1 MAKQINTRLMLKH
14 DSLTN
19 WNKSSVVLKP
29 GEVGVAYVN
38 VATKDAKGNII
49 HVPTAL
55 LKVGEN
61 VESSTRTFKELPF
74 VSALAADVY
83 AWAKEAGFYIEV
95 NGEGEAI
102 TSVEWKATEAH
113 PHGALVVT
121 KTDLV
126 TPAELKTALA
136 NYYTK
141 TEIDGIV
148 EAINKT
154 ITDLDVSALEG
165 RVDTIEDTLEGHG
178 DIVTHN
184 VAEFA
189 TAAQGATA
197 DAIAATVATYG
208 NIVTHNVAEF
218 ATAAQGEKA
227 DTAVQ
232 PAALDAYTKT
242 ENLDTTIDGFGYLKA
257 ADIEGK
263 ADKTELPKDLGD
275 LTNNAGYAKTADV
288 NTKLNKKADKTAL
301 AETDEALATL
311 KGRVDTFFEG
321 TGAAD
326 VIDTLEDL
334 VNYINTHEDVD
345 VPAILADIQ
354 DLEDKLAGVDTT
366 VAAYVQN
373 AIDALKIGD
382 YAKAADLT
390 AIAGRVSTIEGKVAD
405 WDGEIGAKALAQGV
419 KDVVDA
425 NKATWDKA
433 GTALQ
438 AADLVDYAKKADV
451 TTEIGN
457 AITGEVTRAD
467 GAYAPKEATATGI
480 QKAKDAAAAAQ
491 GVADAAL
498 PTATAEVDY
507 LKKTDAASTYRA
519 KADKITS
526 DDFSDEVFVFN
537 CGTSTTVI

>member
-19 WNKSSVVLKP
+19 WNESSVVLKP
-29 GEVGVAYVN
+29 GEVGVAYVD
-38 VATKDAKGNII
+38 VATKDSKGNII

-61 VESSTRTFKELPF
+61 VENSIKTFKELPF

-83 AWAKEAGFYIEV
+83 AWAKKKGIEILTDEANASGEV
-95 NGEGEAI
+95 ISNI
-102 TSVEWKATEAH
+102 TWDATKN
-113 PHGALVVT
+113 ALIVSR
-121 KTDLV
+121 TDVV
-126 TPAELKTALA
+126 TPAELTTALA
-136 NYYTK
+136 RYYTK

-165 RVDTIEDTLEGHG
+165 RIDTIKNTLDGHG

-197 DAIAATVATYG
+197 DTTAATVATYG
-208 NIVTHNVAEF
+208 DIVTHNVAEF
-218 ATAAQGEKA
+218 ATKAQGEKA

-275 LTNNAGYAKTADV
+275 LTNNARYAKTADV
-288 NTKLNKKADKTAL
+288 NTELNKKADKTAL

-334 VNYINTHEDVD
+334 INYINTHDDIEISG
-345 VPAILADIQ
+345 ILADIQ

-366 VAAYVQN
+366 VADYVKN

-390 AIAGRVSTIEGKVAD
+390 ALAGRVSTIEGKVAD

-438 AADLVDYAKKADV
+438 AADLTDYAKKADV

-480 QKAKDAAAAAQ
+480 QEAKDAAVAAQ

-498 PTATAEVDY
+498 PAATAKADY

-526 DDFSDEVFVFN
+526 DDLSDEVFIFN

>member
-19 WNKSSVVLKP
+19 WNESSVVLKP
-29 GEVGVAYVN
+29 GEVGVAYID

-61 VESSTRTFKELPF
+61 VENSIKTFKELPF

-83 AWAKEAGFYIEV
+83 AWAKKEGIEV
-95 NGEGEAI
+95 LTDEANASGEVISNI
-102 TSVEWKATEAH
+102 TWDATKN
-113 PHGALVVT
+113 ALVVSR
-121 KTDLV
+121 TDVV
-126 TPAELKTALA
+126 TPAELTTALA
-136 NYYTK
+136 SYYTK

-165 RVDTIEDTLEGHG
+165 RIDTIENTLDGHG

-197 DAIAATVATYG
+197 DTTAATVATYG
-208 NIVTHNVAEF
+208 DIVTHNVAEF
-218 ATAAQGEKA
+218 ATKAQGEKA

-288 NTKLNKKADKTAL
+288 NTELDKKADKTAL

-334 VNYINTHEDVD
+334 INYINTHDDVEISG
-345 VPAILADIQ
+345 ILASIQ
-354 DLEDKLAGVDTT
+354 ALEDKLVGVDST
-366 VAAYVQN
+366 VAAYVTA
-373 AIDALKIGD
+373 AIEALNIGD

-390 AIAGRVSTIEGKVAD
+390 ALAGRVSTIEGKVAD
-405 WDGEIGAKALAQGV
+405 WDGEVGAKALAQGV

-438 AADLVDYAKKADV
+438 AADLTDYAKSADV

-457 AITGEVTRAD
+457 AIAGEVTRAD

-480 QKAKDAAAAAQ
+480 QEAKNAAAAAQ

-498 PTATAEVDY
+498 PAATAEADY

-526 DDFSDEVFVFN
+526 DDLSDEVFIFN